1 MLAHSSTEL
10 HTIALPFDWN
20 ADHSL
25 KRRPNGGGAHGTN
38 MFVVTVFSEK
48 TSPVIE
54 LEVNDVIFFVA

>member
-1 MLAHSSTEL
+1 
-10 HTIALPFDWN
+10 
-20 ADHSL
+20 L

-54 LEVNDVIFFVA
+54 LEVNDTIFFVA